1 MSRMARVVVPE
12 VAHHVIQR
20 GVRSMD
26 IFRDDADRRE
36 YLRLMAE
43 ECARGAVR
51 VLAWCLM
58 RNHVHLVLTPR
69 ESAGLARAVGD
80 AHRRYT
86 RYRNF
91 SEGVRG
97 YLFQGRFFSCPLD
110 EQHLIA
116 AVRYVERN
124 PVRAGL
130 VAEAWAYPWS
140 SAAYRVGEAERD
152 ALVTQREI
160 AGAEVNWRALLKRDP
175 RESSD
180 LRRHT
185 RTGRPLGAIGFVQS
199 LESLT
204 GRRLVPRRPGR
215 PPKKPKVKPRRGRQ

>member
-1 MSRMARVVVPE
+1 MARVVIPE
-12 VAHHVIQR
+12 VAHHVVQR
-20 GVRSMD
+20 GVRSME
-26 IFRDDADRRE
+26 IFRKDADRRE

-43 ECARGAVR
+43 ECARWRVR

-58 RNHVHLVLTPR
+58 TNHVHLVVTPR
-69 ESAGLARAVGD
+69 ASGGLARAIGD

-86 RYRNF
+86 RYRNC

-110 EQHLIA
+110 ERHLIA

-124 PVRAGL
+124 PVRARI
-130 VAEAWAYPWS
+130 VAEAWVYPWS
-140 SAAYRVGEAERD
+140 SAAYRVGETEGD
-152 ALVTQREI
+152 ALVAQREI
-160 AGAEVNWRALLKRDP
+160 AGAGVNWRALLKHDP
-175 RESSD
+175 QETPT

-185 RTGRPLGAIGFVQS
+185 RTGRPLGPIGFVQS

-204 GRRLVPRRPGR
+204 GRRLVPGRPGR
-215 PPKKPKVKPRRGRQ
+215 PPKKRKSRGRRR

>member
-1 MSRMARVVVPE
+1 MSRMARVVVPD

-43 ECARGAVR
+43 ECARWEVR
-51 VLAWCLM
+51 
-58 RNHVHLVLTPR
+58 
-69 ESAGLARAVGD
+69 
-80 AHRRYT
+80 
-86 RYRNF
+86 
-91 SEGVRG
+91 
-97 YLFQGRFFSCPLD
+97 LD
-110 EQHLIA
+110 ERHLIA

-124 PVRAGL
+124 PVRAGM

-140 SAAYRVGEAERD
+140 SAAYRVGEAESD
-152 ALVTQREI
+152 PLVAQREI
-160 AGAEVNWRALLKRDP
+160 AGTDVNWRALLKHDP
-175 RESSD
+175 QETSS

-185 RTGRPLGAIGFVQS
+185 RTGRPLGDTGFVQS

-204 GRRLVPRRPGR
+204 GRRLAPGRPGR
-215 PPKKPKVKPRRGRQ
+215 PPKKTKAKARRRRR